1 MKFIKGSVNIIKKMM
16 SLFLIMA
23 MLVTSQGIP
32 ALAETVEIR
41 ASSEA
46 SDTDM
51 NVPESIS
58 EAEDAG
64 P

>member
-1 MKFIKGSVNIIKKMM
+1 MM

-23 MLVTSQGIP
+23 MLVTSQDIP